1 MKRGINIAF
10 LRCDLPSAALEMQ
23 TTIQVILPDEIKLE
37 TAPVIYLLHG
47 LTDNCTCW
55 QRYTRVEQ
63 YAREKNAV
71 AIMPEVQRSFYF
83 DMQYGSQY
91 FEYIT
96 EELPMICQKYFR
108 INNNS
113 EKTYIMGLSM
123 GGYGAMKS
131 ALTYPHKYAGCAS
144 FSGALN
150 FNEFVEIKKDN
161 PAFTRDLHAIL
172 GFNKSLQPKDDLFY
186 LATNIKDGRSPKLF
200 ITCGN
205 EDELV
210 HMNRQMK
217 QNLEN
222 NQIEFHYEEWEGDHN
237 WLFWDTSIKKAFDY
251 FL

>member
-1 MKRGINIAF
+1 MKRGIKIAF

-23 TTIQVILPDEIKLE
+23 TTIQVILPDDKLE

-71 AIMPEVQRSFYF
+71 VIMPEVQRSFYF
-83 DMQYGSQY
+83 NMQYGSQY
-91 FEYIT
+91 FDYVT
-96 EELPMICQKYFR
+96 KELPMICQKYFR

-131 ALTYPHKYAGCAS
+131 ALTYPHNYAGCAT
-144 FSGALN
+144 FSGVLN
-150 FNEFVEIKKDN
+150 FNEFVDLKKDN
-161 PAFTRDLHAIL
+161 PAFTRDLPAIL
-172 GFNKSLQPKDDLFY
+172 GLNKSLQPKDDLFY
-186 LATNIKDGRSPKLF
+186 LTSNLKEGRYPKLF
-200 ITCGN
+200 ITCGIQ
-205 EDELV
+205 DELV
-210 HMNRQMK
+210 HMNHQMK
-217 QNLEN
+217 QHLEN
-222 NQIEFHYEEWEGDHN
+222 NQIELHYEEWEGDHN
-237 WLFWDTSIKKAFDY
+237 WFFWDTSIKKAFDY